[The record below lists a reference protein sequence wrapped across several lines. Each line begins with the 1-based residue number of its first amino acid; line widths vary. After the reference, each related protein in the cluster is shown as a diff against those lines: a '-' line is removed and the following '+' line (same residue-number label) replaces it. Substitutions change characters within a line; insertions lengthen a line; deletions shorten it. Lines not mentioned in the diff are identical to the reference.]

1 MEKHPFAP
9 QKLERSE
16 IKAVIYLLSLVL
28 LLTNCTEP
36 APQPSTEDLTGNW
49 KVSAAKRNNRPALT
63 LDGTFFNFSSNG
75 TFESNL
81 PIYEQQ
87 DVWQAS
93 FQLDKDTLLQGG
105 PKPIKYLVKSW
116 SDSLLVLEF
125 TTRGIPFELQL
136 TPASPDSTTFE

>member
-1 MEKHPFAP
+1 MEKFPLALH
-9 QKLERSE
+9 KLE
-16 IKAVIYLLSLVL
+16 IANKKAVHGLFCFVFLLAG
-28 LLTNCTEP
+28 CTEP
-36 APQPSTEDLTGNW
+36 APQPSIEDVSGNW

-63 LDGTFFNFSSNG
+63 LDGTFFNFSTDG

-87 DVWQAS
+87 EVWQAS
-93 FQLDKDTLLQGG
+93 FQLDEDTLIQGG

-136 TPASPDSTTFE
+136 IPAKSDSTTLE

>member
-1 MEKHPFAP
+1 MEKHSFAT
-9 QKLERSE
+9 QKLEKIRE
-16 IKAVIYLLSLVL
+16 KAFYCLYSLVL
-28 LLTNCTEP
+28 LIASCTEP
-36 APQPSTEDLTGNW
+36 APQPSVEDFTGSW

-63 LDGTFFNFSSNG
+63 LDGTYFNFSPNG

-87 DVWQAS
+87 EAWQAS
-93 FQLDKDTLLQGG
+93 FQLDKDTLIQGG
-105 PKPIKYLVKSW
+105 SKSIKYLVKSW

-136 TPASPDSTTFE
+136 IPAAPDSTTFE